1 MNKKNNSI
9 TNSPA
14 PPSIRQTGQRNINV
28 TNLPG
33 GNVNLI
39 QNPPVEYDENDA
51 PFTPIN
57 HVRFDSQ
64 KRIIYLGNEQVYIP
78 IELVQPGLLSM
89 EELPYVNALCDVY
102 AEKLGKAAG
111 DISPDMI
118 PSLAK
123 NLQHHYLS
131 QRKAY
136 YQAEYVKHVARETF
150 ADGDM
155 QFTALKED
163 AYAGI
168 EDTYLDEDLVTGY
181 DRLKAVL
188 NRITTISLSKS
199 ALINVIGL
207 IGNLEKKGIC
217 HILVNDEIIK
227 SWVNIDE

>member
-1 MNKKNNSI
+1 MNKNNNSI
-9 TNSPA
+9 INSPA
-14 PPSIRQTGQRNINV
+14 PPSIQQTGQNNVNV

-39 QNPPVEYDENDA
+39 QNSPVEYDENGV
-51 PFTPIN
+51 PYTPVN

-64 KRIIYLGNEQVYIP
+64 NSIIYLGNEQVSIP
-78 IELVQPGLLSM
+78 VELVQPGLLNP

-111 DISPDMI
+111 DITPDMI
-118 PSLAK
+118 PTLSK
-123 NLQHHYLS
+123 NLQRHYSS

-150 ADGDM
+150 ADGDS

-168 EDTYLDEDLVTGY
+168 EDTYYDEDHATGY

-188 NRITTISLSKS
+188 DRITTISLTKS
-199 ALINVIGL
+199 ALINVVGL

-217 HILVNDEIIK
+217 HILVNDEKIK
-227 SWVNIDE
+227 SWVDIDE